1 MSFNLGSRELDS
13 TLESAERAGT
23 ELLSVIVIG
32 PEDRRRTDVVF
43 ALQGPLC
50 SEPQQFSQYPRMSQ
64 ITRIVNIVPD
74 VVILDLDSDPDTAL
88 DVIEN
93 ICAASSA
100 TIMVYSGGTHQDLMI
115 RCMRAGAREFLN
127 LPLQASTMAEA
138 LMRAAAR
145 RASTRTPKKADGLL
159 SVFWGAKGGSGVT
172 TLATNFAIAAAQ
184 ESGLKVLLIDLDIP
198 LGDAVLNLGLTP
210 QYSTVDALQNHGRLD
225 GNFLEKLLLHHD
237 SGIRV
242 LPAPGKLVPVQFPA
256 EAVNKLIQVARQEFD
271 GVVVDTGS
279 RFDLTG
285 TVLLDPVATMYL
297 VTQLSVPEL
306 RNSNRLAVDFFG
318 PRMPNFEIVLNRY
331 DSSSLNLDD
340 DHIAKV
346 VTRRPNWKVP
356 NDYNAVSN
364 MQNSAEPL
372 ALNESA
378 IAQVIRQMARAAF
391 NVPEKPARKKK
402 MFLF

>member
-1 MSFNLGSRELDS
+1 MDS